1 MSAVL
6 PLFPLPPVADGSVV
20 HLQQKPVKGT
30 VQLVEAL
37 CAEGGKGFV
46 GDYSF
51 GKRRRQASFCAIQE
65 LGELGYAPGVLRE
78 NVTVDLPGL
87 QELPK
92 GTRLIL
98 GEVEFEIESD
108 MAPCGGMARRLGEPV
123 GDFVR
128 KSTRRRG
135 MLLKVVTSGTIRV
148 GDPVYILRGE

>member
-20 HLQQKPVKGT
+20 HLQLKPAKGM
-30 VQLVEAL
+30 VEPVEAL
-37 CAEGGKGFV
+37 TAEGGRGFV

-51 GKRRRQASFCAIQE
+51 GKRRRQASFCAVQE
-65 LGELGYAPGVLRE
+65 LDDLGYGAGILRE

-92 GTRLIL
+92 GTRIL
-98 GEVEFEIESD
+98 AGGVEFEIESD

-128 KSTRRRG
+128 KTSRRRG
-135 MLLKVVTSGTIRV
+135 MLLKVVGSGTIRV

>member
-6 PLFPLPPVADGSVV
+6 PLFSLPAVADGSVV
-20 HLQQKPVKGT
+20 HLQLKPAKGT
-30 VQLVEAL
+30 ARPVDAL
-37 CAEGGKGFV
+37 HAEGGRGFI

-65 LGELGYAPGVLRE
+65 LDALGYAPGVLRE

-87 QELPK
+87 QELPQ
-92 GTRLIL
+92 GTRLL
-98 GEVEFEIESD
+98 AGEVEFEIESD

-128 KSTRRRG
+128 KTTRRRG
-135 MLLKVVTSGTIRV
+135 MLLKVVCSGTIRA

>member
-6 PLFPLPPVADGSVV
+6 PLFPLPPAADGSVV
-20 HLQQKPVKGT
+20 HLQLKPVKGSLLP
-30 VQLVEAL
+30 VDELD
-37 CAEGGKGFV
+37 AEGGRGFV

-51 GKRRRQASFCAIQE
+51 GKRRRQASFCAVQE
-65 LGELGYAPGVLRE
+65 LDDLGYAPGILRE
-78 NVTVDLPGL
+78 NVTVNLPGL

-92 GTRLIL
+92 GTRLIA

-135 MLLKVVTSGTIRV
+135 MLLKVVSSGTIRV

>member
-1 MSAVL
+1 MSVVL

-20 HLQQKPVKGT
+20 HLQLKPVKGS
-30 VQLVEAL
+30 VQPVDELQ
-37 CAEGGKGFV
+37 AEGGRGFV

-51 GKRRRQASFCAIQE
+51 GKRRRQASFCAVQE
-65 LGELGYAPGVLRE
+65 LDDLGYAPGVLRE

-92 GTRLIL
+92 GTRLFA

-135 MLLKVVTSGTIRV
+135 MLLKVVSSGTIRV